1 VCDADAMPVYRVR
14 FEGPSALAV
23 GTATALADADGVD
36 LVSSATSPNARDHTV
51 RVDLDV
57 EGTFDAITDA
67 VEAIRRDL
75 GDGATI
81 AIVEEL

>member
-1 VCDADAMPVYRVR
+1 V
-14 FEGPSALAV
+14 AL

-36 LVSSATSPNARDHTV
+36 LVSSATSPNTIEHTV

-67 VEAIRRDL
+67 LDAIRRDL
-75 GDGATI
+75 AGGATI
-81 AIVEEL
+81 AIVREV